1 MAGFW
6 HNVDLLR
13 RPAIVALVRRWRSR
27 MKVRWLVAVLVSTLA
42 TVAAAQSGQVPTGE
56 TALGSVR
63 IPRSVKADGKDL
75 KAGTY
80 QVRLTSQEASPAVP
94 GIKMERWVE
103 FVQGGKVAG
112 REVVSIIPADE
123 VKDTQPGPDLP
134 GKAPRAGTRVD
145 MLKGGDYLRVWI
157 TRGGVQYLIHMPPA

>member
-1 MAGFW
+1 
-6 HNVDLLR
+6 
-13 RPAIVALVRRWRSR
+13 
-27 MKVRWLVAVLVSTLA
+27 MKFGLAAVLVTTLA
-42 TVAAAQSGQVPTGE
+42 AGVVSAQQGQVPAGE

-63 IPRSVKADGKDL
+63 LPRSVMADGKAL

-80 QVRLTSQEASPAVP
+80 QVRLTSQDAAPAVP

-112 REVVSIIPADE
+112 REVASIITADE

-134 GKAPRAGTRVD
+134 GKQPKAGARVD
-145 MLKGGDYLRVWI
+145 TLKGGDYVRVWI
-157 TRGGVQYLIHMPPA
+157 TRGGVQYLIHLPPA

>member
-1 MAGFW
+1 MKFGFAA
-6 HNVDLLR
+6 LL
-13 RPAIVALVRRWRSR
+13 VT
-27 MKVRWLVAVLVSTLA
+27 TLA
-42 TVAAAQSGQVPTGE
+42 VGVNAQQGQAPTGE

-63 IPRSVKADGKDL
+63 LTRSVMADGKPL

-80 QVRLTSQEASPAVP
+80 QVRLTSQDASPMVP

-112 REVVSIIPADE
+112 REVASIIPGDE

-134 GKAPRAGTRVD
+134 GKQPRAGTRVD
-145 MLKGGDYLRVWI
+145 VLKGGDYVRVWI

>member
-1 MAGFW
+1 
-6 HNVDLLR
+6 
-13 RPAIVALVRRWRSR
+13 
-27 MKVRWLVAVLVSTLA
+27 MKVRWLAAILMSTFAAVAS
-42 TVAAAQSGQVPTGE
+42 AQTGQVPTGE

-80 QVRLTSQEASPAVP
+80 QVRLTAQEASPAVP

-112 REVVSIIPADE
+112 REVVSIVPASE
-123 VKDTQPGPDLP
+123 MKDLMPGPDTNKGP
-134 GKAPRAGTRVD
+134 GSGARVE
-145 MLKGGDYLRVWI
+145 MLKGNEYLRVWI
-157 TRGGVQYLIHMPPA
+157 ARNGVNYLIHFPVS